1 MANRTLNFDNFMAE
15 KNAEMIEV
23 TVYGKKYKVKR
34 QIPAIVPIM
43 MARANEG
50 TERSE
55 VMLSIL
61 RAGDIM
67 FGKDAIDTFCE
78 KGMSSDMLAELIQ
91 QTFNLISSE
100 DVDGDDMD
108 EASYDD
114 ESDKVVKGKKA
125 KK

>member
-15 KNAEMIEV
+15 KNAELIEV

-67 FGKDAIDTFCE
+67 FGKDAIDMFCE

-108 EASYDD
+108 EASYDE